1 MLGGTVYMT
10 RFMLNMIKISKLQII
25 PNIRVK
31 IATSILLVCGAENG
45 VNMVPGAAA
54 FLVE

>member
-31 IATSILLVCGAENG
+31 IETSILLVCGAENG
-45 VNMVPGAAA
+45 VNMVPGSGEL
-54 FLVE
+54 FS